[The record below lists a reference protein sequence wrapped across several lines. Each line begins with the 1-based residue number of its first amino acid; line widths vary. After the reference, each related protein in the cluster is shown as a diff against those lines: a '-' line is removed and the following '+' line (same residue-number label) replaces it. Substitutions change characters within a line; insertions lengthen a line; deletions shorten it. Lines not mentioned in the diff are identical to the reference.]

1 MIMKIKKL
9 KIKLKTEKQSAIR
22 DLTSVIEE
30 FVQKSKILNGLINI
44 QSLHTTAAVFVN
56 EKESGL
62 LKDMIHHLEE
72 IVPRKNKCVHDDFAI
87 RTENLCEDEC
97 ANGHSHLKAIHL
109 PTSITLNIINGKIQF
124 GRWQRIL
131 FIELDRSR
139 DREISLLAIGE

>member
-1 MIMKIKKL
+1 MKVKKL

-30 FVQKSKILNGLINI
+30 FVQKSKISNGLINI
-44 QSLHTTAAVFVN
+44 QSLHTTATVFIN

-62 LKDMIHHLEE
+62 LKDIAKNLEKTSSSKGE
-72 IVPRKNKCVHDDFAI
+72 YIHDDFSV
-87 RTENLCEDEC
+87 RTENLCKGEC
-97 ANGHSHLKAIHL
+97 ANGHSHLKALHL
-109 PTSITLNIINGKIQF
+109 PTSVTLNIINGKIQF

-139 DREISLLAIGE
+139 DREISLLALGE

>member
-1 MIMKIKKL
+1 
-9 KIKLKTEKQSAIR
+9 
-22 DLTSVIEE
+22 
-30 FVQKSKILNGLINI
+30 
-44 QSLHTTAAVFVN
+44 
-56 EKESGL
+56 
-62 LKDMIHHLEE
+62 MIHHLEE

>member
-1 MIMKIKKL
+1 MKIKKL

-62 LKDMIHHLEE
+62 
-72 IVPRKNKCVHDDFAI
+72 
-87 RTENLCEDEC
+87 
-97 ANGHSHLKAIHL
+97 
-109 PTSITLNIINGKIQF
+109 
-124 GRWQRIL
+124 
-131 FIELDRSR
+131 
-139 DREISLLAIGE
+139 